1 MKILLDTNVVM
12 DVIEKREPSYK
23 DAVTL
28 LKAVSAMEAECYF
41 SASSAKDVFY
51 LVKRHTGSLEK
62 AKKAIVSISKFAIFC
77 DTTKQDVQSALLSD
91 MVDFEDAILV
101 SSAERENMDFVVTR
115 NKKDFINATVKI
127 ITPME
132 FLEIFSKR

>member
-1 MKILLDTNVVM
+1 MKILLDANVVM

-28 LKAVSAMEAECYF
+28 LKAVS
-41 SASSAKDVFY
+41 
-51 LVKRHTGSLEK
+51 G
-62 AKKAIVSISKFAIFC
+62 
-77 DTTKQDVQSALLSD
+77 
-91 MVDFEDAILV
+91 
-101 SSAERENMDFVVTR
+101 AERENMDFVVTR

-127 ITPME
+127 ITPVE